1 MNTYPYSNPNNNQF
15 LQNLILQQAQGQT
28 QEVIKV
34 NGENGVDAFQ
44 MGANCS
50 ALLLDISAPIVWLVQ
65 TDGAGYKSKT
75 PYDITPHASEEEVQ
89 YKSLEDR
96 ITRLEEVIDAK
107 SNVEPIT
114 RESESRQYNDASHRS
129 HDERRISSSI
139 YAESGKD

>member
-1 MNTYPYSNPNNNQF
+1 MNTYPYSNQSNTQF
-15 LQNLILQQAQGQT
+15 LQNLLLQQAQGQT

-34 NGENGVDAFQ
+34 SGKNGVDAYA
-44 MGANCS
+44 MAPNS
-50 ALLLDISAPIVWLVQ
+50 SVLLLDTTAPIVWLVQ
-65 TDGAGYKSKT
+65 TDGAGYKTST
-75 PYDITPHASEEEVQ
+75 AYDITPHASEEEVQ
-89 YKSLEDR
+89 FRSLEDR